1 LLHKKFAPYIIEQVK
16 SSAVSGEPI
25 VRHMEYQYPHKGYE
39 RVLDQF
45 MLGEDI
51 LVAPVITKG
60 QTERQV
66 ILPEGKW
73 KYLGN
78 AEYDGGKTVTVP
90 SPISVL
96 PYFEK
101 VK

>member
-1 LLHKKFAPYIIEQVK
+1 
-16 SSAVSGEPI
+16 
-25 VRHMEYQYPHKGYE
+25 MEYQYPHKGYE

-60 QTERQV
+60 QTERQI

-78 AEYDGGKTVTVP
+78 TEYDGGKTVTVP
-90 SPISVL
+90 SPIHIL
-96 PYFEK
+96 PYFERAK
-101 VK
+101 